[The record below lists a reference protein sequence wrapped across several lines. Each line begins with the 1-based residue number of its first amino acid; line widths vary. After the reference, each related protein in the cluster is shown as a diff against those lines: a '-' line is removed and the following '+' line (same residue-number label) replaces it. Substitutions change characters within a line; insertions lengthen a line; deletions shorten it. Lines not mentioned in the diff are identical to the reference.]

1 MGMVSPMDSWTQ
13 DVLVER
19 ILSFGAAANVAARSR
34 SHRTAA
40 DYAALHPT
48 WLGLEKRPSTWALKH
63 IKHIWVWVN
72 TCRYIFSGMNIHL
85 PAILMF
91 TRGTRF

>member
-1 MGMVSPMDSWTQ
+1 MGMLSPMD
-13 DVLVER
+13 DAMDRKDALVDK

-48 WLGLEKRPSTWALKH
+48 WLGRFCEHPRSKWALTH
-63 IKHIWVWVN
+63 IK
-72 TCRYIFSGMNIHL
+72 NI
-85 PAILMF
+85 
-91 TRGTRF
+91 